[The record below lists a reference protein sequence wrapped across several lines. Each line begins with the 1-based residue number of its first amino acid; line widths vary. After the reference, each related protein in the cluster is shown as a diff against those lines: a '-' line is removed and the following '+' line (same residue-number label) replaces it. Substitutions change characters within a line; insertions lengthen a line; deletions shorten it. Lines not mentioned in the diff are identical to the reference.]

1 MKFRHLVRMLMDV
14 FFKGFN
20 CSEELG
26 EIHQYCSRCGAAVDK
41 EDALIHYYFQ
51 RGFDLTQS

>member
-20 CSEELG
+20 YSEELG
-26 EIHQYCSRCGAAVDK
+26 ETHQYCSRCGAAVDN
-41 EDALIHYYFQ
+41 EEALIHYYFQ
-51 RGFDLTQS
+51 RGFD